1 MAQTEVMPQLVDR
14 DTFLALLEQEVAR
27 ATRYGEELS
36 YISLE
41 IDYFN
46 SLSDIYGRS
55 AANEVLAQVGEAVAL
70 ACRDSDTAG
79 NVGGGRL
86 GILLPACT
94 RQQSLVAAARVRGSV
109 SEIRTMGLITVSQG
123 LSTYPSHA
131 HTPEGLIKAAD
142 EALERSLALGGDRA
156 TRSTRGSLYR
166 SNERRKALGKAPV
179 APLSERRAAAA
190 ALVAKKKEAEAP
202 APLPVKERLN
212 TSLANA
218 ARLITAKPAPI
229 VVKET
234 WSTKVEAQL
243 RQIATARFAS

>member
-1 MAQTEVMPQLVDR
+1 MPQLVDR

-41 IDYFN
+41 IDYFK

-55 AANEVLAQVGEAVAL
+55 AANEVLDQVGEAVAL
-70 ACRDSDTAG
+70 ACRESDTAG

-86 GILLPACT
+86 GILLPSCT
-94 RQQSLVAAARVRGSV
+94 RQQSLFAAARVRGSV

-123 LSTYPSHA
+123 LATYPSHA

-142 EALERSLALGGDRA
+142 EALERSISLGGDRA
-156 TRSTRGSLYR
+156 SRSTRGSLYR
-166 SNERRKALGKAPV
+166 SNERRKALGKTPV
-179 APLSERRAAAA
+179 TPLSERRAAAA
-190 ALVAKKKEAEAP
+190 ALVEKEKAKETHAP
-202 APLPVKERLN
+202 APLKES
-212 TSLANA
+212 TSSVVNA
-218 ARLITAKPAPI
+218 ARLITAKPPPT

-243 RQIATARFAS
+243 RQIATARFAN